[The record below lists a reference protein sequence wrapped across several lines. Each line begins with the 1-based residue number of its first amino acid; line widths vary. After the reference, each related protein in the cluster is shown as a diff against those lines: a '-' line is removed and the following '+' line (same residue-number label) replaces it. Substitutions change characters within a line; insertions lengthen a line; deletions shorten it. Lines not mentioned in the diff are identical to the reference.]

1 MSHAEPRAAELRGG
15 LSPAEIAMAGSI
27 EPDADGLWRMYRR
40 ALARASTAR
49 DELRRRLRQGLTK
62 APAFDA
68 GSEAFSSAAIE
79 LRDVLDLIDRH
90 AEAQRAL
97 YDAAQTICDCLEL
110 ADAGRAEGVKWTLEL
125 CTRRKS

>member
-1 MSHAEPRAAELRGG
+1 MTHAEARLAEARGE
-15 LSPAEIAMAGSI
+15 LSPAEMAMADPLV
-27 EPDADGLWRMYRR
+27 PDSDGLWRMYRR
-40 ALARASTAR
+40 ALSRASTAR

-68 GSEAFSSAAIE
+68 GHEAFASAAIE
-79 LRDVLDLIDRH
+79 LRDVLALIDRH
-90 AEAQRAL
+90 CEAQRAL

-110 ADAGRAEGVKWTLEL
+110 ANGGHAEGVKWTLEL